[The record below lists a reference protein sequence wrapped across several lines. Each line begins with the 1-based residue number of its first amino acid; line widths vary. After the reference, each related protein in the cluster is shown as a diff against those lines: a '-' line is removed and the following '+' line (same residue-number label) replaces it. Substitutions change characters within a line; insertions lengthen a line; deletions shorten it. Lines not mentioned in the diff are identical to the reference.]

1 MKQRAA
7 LLSLVL
13 PLLLVACDRGTPVII
28 QAQVEQ
34 NGQPTAIENLPFEIL
49 PYDRD
54 AVFDSLEAAYSEPE
68 PAIPPE
74 MLAQQQQVQQ
84 AQSEWRAAE
93 ERWGQ
98 VRERLR
104 EIAAQMER
112 MQREG
117 QRATPQYQAL
127 FREFEQ
133 LEPEERQ
140 LQQRMNQS
148 FARFDQL
155 QRGFI
160 AQADS
165 IRIAREAWAERA
177 FADYDRV
184 VDDRLNAERRN
195 PVADTTRAGGVQ
207 RVRVGEGNWWVYA
220 RYTLPFSELYW
231 NVPITVRGDSVVVQL
246 NEATAE
252 ARPVF

>member
-1 MKQRAA
+1 MKPTTA
-7 LLSLVL
+7 L
-13 PLLLVACDRGTPVII
+13 LLLVVPFALTACDRGTPVIV
-28 QAQVEQ
+28 QAQIEQ
-34 NGQPTAIENLPFEIL
+34 EGQPRPIENLPFEIL

-54 AVFDSLEAAYSEPE
+54 AIFDSLEAAYPEPE

-74 MLAQQQQVQQ
+74 LLARQQQVQQ
-84 AQSEWRAAE
+84 AQQEWRAAE

-104 EIAAQMER
+104 QIAAQMEEL
-112 MQREG
+112 QREG
-117 QRATPQYQAL
+117 LRGSQQYQAL

-133 LEPEERQ
+133 LEPQERQ
-140 LQQRMNQS
+140 LQQRMNEA

-165 IRIAREAWAERA
+165 LRIAREAWADRA
-177 FADYDRV
+177 FADYEDAV
-184 VDDRLNAERRN
+184 EARLRATGREA
-195 PVADTTRAGGVQ
+195 VADTTGPGGVA
-207 RVRVGEGNWWVYA
+207 RVRVPEGNWWVYA

-231 NVPITVRGDSVVVQL
+231 NVPVTVSGDSTVVQL

-252 ARPVF
+252 SRPVF